1 MASKLEANIVKT
13 DAPVDIGL
21 EEKERRGSIRI
32 LTELLADQ
40 NVLYLKTKNY
50 HWNVVGPEF
59 ADLHKF
65 LEEQYELLDESID
78 ETAERIRKLGGKT
91 MATMT
96 EYLKYAKLKEE
107 PGVFPDAREMLSNLQ
122 ADHEA
127 TIKFLREGVDAS
139 DEEFHD
145 MGTNDFLIQL
155 MQQHEKSAW
164 MIRSFLEGKSVGSG
178 KAGK

>member
-1 MASKLEANIVKT
+1 MASKLESTVKT

-59 ADLHKF
+59 RDLHKF
-65 LEEQYELLDESID
+65 LEEQYELLDGAID
-78 ETAERIRKLGGKT
+78 ETAERIRKLGGRT

-107 PGVFPDAREMLSNLQ
+107 PGQFPEARVMLENLL

-127 TIKFLREGVDAS
+127 TIKFLREGVDET

-145 MGTNDFLIQL
+145 MGTNDFLIGL
-155 MQQHEKSAW
+155 MQDHEKVAW
-164 MIRSFLEGKSVGSG
+164 MIRSFLEGRSVG
-178 KAGK
+178 AGKGGK

>member
-1 MASKLEANIVKT
+1 MASKLESNIVKT
-13 DAPVDIGL
+13 DAQVDIGL
-21 EEKERRGSIRI
+21 EENERKGSIRI

-40 NVLYLKTKNY
+40 HVLYIKTKNY

-65 LEEQYELLDESID
+65 LEEQYELLDAAID
-78 ETAERIRKLGGKT
+78 ETAERIRMLGGKT

-107 PGVFPDAREMLSNLQ
+107 PGEFPDARQMLANLL
-122 ADHEA
+122 ADHED
-127 TIKFLREGVDAS
+127 TIKFLREGVDEA

-145 MGTNDFLIQL
+145 MGTNDFLIGL

-164 MIRSFLEGKSVGSG
+164 MIRSFLEGRSVG
-178 KAGK
+178 AGKGGK